1 MTLRLVFFYIG
12 GIGIIRVIGAEM
24 AIVAIIFILA
34 MIVGA
39 GGDQAKKFELSPS
52 PTFSPELPGMWGR

>member
-24 AIVAIIFILA
+24 AIVAIISILA

-39 GGDQAKKFELSPS
+39 GGDQAKKI
-52 PTFSPELPGMWGR
+52 